1 MNTNSNTGRK
11 EFWKNTLMLPL
22 VAAMTAGLACGAID
36 SGPNRPNDPQEFIL
50 EDARAIITVNAKPY
64 LENEELPGIL
74 LEEDEDTIDFQ
85 EAWKEN
91 WERDNPDIPVE
102 DLRKLTIVVPDGEYS
117 RYFVAS
123 GEFDFSK
130 IRNELEDQG
139 YEENT

>member
-11 EFWKNTLMLPL
+11 EFWKNTLMLTL

-123 GEFDFSK
+123 REFDFSK